1 MRVEEDFEA
10 IDKYCVVKA
19 GDGLA
24 FVFGFG
30 FDFFWCFAVFLRDY
44 KNLSAGQA
52 SGPFSCVFAV
62 KGNDG
67 ITVGAVELD
76 CHTLSH

>member
-1 MRVEEDFEA
+1 MRVEEDFPA
-10 IDKYCVVKA
+10 VNKYGVVKA
-19 GDGLA
+19 GDRLA

-30 FDFFWCFAVFLRDY
+30 FDFLRYFVVFLRDY
-44 KNLSAGQA
+44 ENLSAGQA
-52 SGPFSCVFAV
+52 SGTFPSVFAV

-76 CHTLSH
+76 CHTLSR